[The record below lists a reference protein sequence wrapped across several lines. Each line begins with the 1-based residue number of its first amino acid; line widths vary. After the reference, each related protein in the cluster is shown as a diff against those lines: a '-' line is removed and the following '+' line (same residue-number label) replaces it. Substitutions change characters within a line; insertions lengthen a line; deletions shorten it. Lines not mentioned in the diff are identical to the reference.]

1 MPMKRIRLLVLVVA
15 TFVLAVPA
23 PGSATPLAC
32 AQGCT
37 FWANENGYITTH
49 PEVASGALVTW
60 TTEEATHP
68 TGESNGFESCFN
80 VYVGHHVEVVP
91 VAFDI
96 VGASVIAT
104 TAPGTD
110 DATSLPCT
118 RAVPLAGGSFLVRFQ
133 CMLHVQ
139 MVSAMILSAPLTV

>member
-1 MPMKRIRLLVLVVA
+1 MSMKRIRLLVLVAA

-23 PGSATPLAC
+23 AGSATPLAC
-32 AQGCT
+32 EQGCT
-37 FWANENGYITTH
+37 FLANENGYVTTN

-68 TGESNGFESCFN
+68 TGESAAFDSCFN

-91 VAFDI
+91 VRFDI
-96 VGASVIAT
+96 VGTSVIAT

-110 DATSLPCT
+110 AAASLPCSRT
-118 RAVPLAGGSFLVRFQ
+118 VPLAGGSFLVRFQ

-139 MVSAMILSAPLTV
+139 MVSAMIVSGPAIA